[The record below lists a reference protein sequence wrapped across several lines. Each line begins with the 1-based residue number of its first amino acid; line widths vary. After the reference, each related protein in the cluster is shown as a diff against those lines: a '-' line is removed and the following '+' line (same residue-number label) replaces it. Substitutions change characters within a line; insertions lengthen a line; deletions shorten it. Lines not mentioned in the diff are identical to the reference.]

1 MTVSVKTGRDAKSK
15 VLKGINKVSDA
26 VKLTLGYG
34 GRNIYIENYGAT
46 KDGVSVA
53 RSFTQLKNSYENIG
67 SGMITD
73 VASNAESGT
82 GDGTTTATVLAQAI
96 AVEGYRN
103 VVAGANQMLIKK
115 GIDKATKVVVD
126 AIAKMSIPVE
136 VGSDMIRQVAEVS
149 SNGDEE
155 ISRLIFDAM
164 CSIGENGVVR
174 VESAKD
180 VETRLEIV
188 NGMEFD
194 SGWVHYLFATNEKME
209 SELENPYVLVCEKP
223 IAKMSDLMPV
233 LEPVSKEGRPL
244 VIVAEDFEGDALAT
258 ILKNKMEGRI
268 KICLVKAPYSGD
280 VKVSFLEDIA
290 FKTGATLVSEARGIK
305 LSDSDVSVL
314 GKASKIVVGKSKT
327 TIIGGSGEQEQIDK
341 RVEEIKI
348 DIDNSKNPYEKTKLK
363 ERLAK
368 LSGGVAVLYVGAV
381 SEVELRER
389 TDRVDDAVKATQA
402 SMEEGIVAGGGVA
415 YIRAIK
421 SLNKLKTDNKDEQV
435 GVEIVIEA
443 LKAPLKQMV
452 LNAGGDPS
460 VVLNKVMKNTGNY
473 GYNLR
478 TEKYCDL
485 VNDGI
490 VDPAKVARV
499 AIENASSIS
508 GMFLT
513 TESVI
518 VNDKE

>member
-1 MTVSVKTGRDAKSK
+1 MTVSVKTGHDAKSK
-15 VLKGINKVSDA
+15 VLAGINKVSDT

-96 AVEGYRN
+96 AVKGYEN

-164 CSIGENGVVR
+164 CAIGENGVVR

-194 SGWVHYLFATNEKME
+194 SGWVHYLFATNQKME
-209 SELENPYVLVCEKP
+209 SELENPYILLCEKP
-223 IAKMSDLMPV
+223 ISKMSDLMPI
-233 LEPVSKEGRPL
+233 LDPVAKEGRPL
-244 VIVAEDFEGDALAT
+244 VVVAEDFEGDALAT

-268 KICLVKAPYSGD
+268 KICLIKAPYSGD

-327 TIIGGSGEQEQIDK
+327 TIIGGEGEQEQIDK

-368 LSGGVAVLYVGAV
+368 LSGGVAVLYVGAI

-402 SMEEGIVAGGGVA
+402 AMEEGIVAGGGVA

-421 SLNKLKTDNKDEQV
+421 SLNKLKTNNKDEQV

-460 VVLNKVMKNTGNY
+460 VVLNKVMKSTGNY

-485 VNDGI
+485 VKDGI